1 MSGAGPPAG
10 AARPGAGAVKLVLK
24 PWKAAAALDQQQG
37 VALWLHLR
45 AAIERIHRREVGEL
59 SFEELYRHSYHLV
72 LHKHGELLYNGV
84 VETVRHHLSKMAD
97 EVRRAA
103 DEQLLARLREAWDTH
118 QREMRNVRDI
128 LMYMDR

>member
-1 MSGAGPPAG
+1 MSSPPG
-10 AARPGAGAVKLVLK
+10 AARPAGAGAVKLVLK
-24 PWKAAAALDQQQG
+24 PWKATAALDQQQG

-84 VETVRHHLSKMAD
+84 VEAVRYHLAKMAD

>member
-1 MSGAGPPAG
+1 
-10 AARPGAGAVKLVLK
+10 
-24 PWKAAAALDQQQG
+24 
-37 VALWLHLR
+37 
-45 AAIERIHRREVGEL
+45 
-59 SFEELYRHSYHLV
+59 V